1 MKKILLMVV
10 VAVMAT
16 SALAQIPDNVKEV
29 LRKCD
34 EKMESYKSAAGVQIE
49 GTVKMKV
56 SIISYIRGKKVMA
69 AHALIQ
75 NGMKPNEAATAMG
88 FTEYS
93 TFYRDYR
100 QLLGGSPSKT
110 KSSR

>member
-56 SIISYIRGKKVMA
+56 SIISASGPMKMYIKGNKFFANMSVD
-69 AHALIQ
+69 I
-75 NGMKPNEAATAMG
+75 MK
-88 FTEYS
+88 
-93 TFYRDYR
+93 
-100 QLLGGSPSKT
+100 
-110 KSSR
+110 